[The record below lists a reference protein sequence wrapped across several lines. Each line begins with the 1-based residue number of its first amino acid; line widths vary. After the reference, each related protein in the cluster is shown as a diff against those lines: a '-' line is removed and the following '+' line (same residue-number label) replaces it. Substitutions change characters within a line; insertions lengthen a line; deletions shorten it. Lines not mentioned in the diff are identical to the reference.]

1 MSVTKKT
8 YSVGKIK
15 QLIDLNGE
23 STNFDAQ
30 FRIVSKNNE
39 PFDILVV
46 DQTTLDNNPNL
57 EYKKADKGEISGKI
71 LHDKNVFQNYFIIL
85 KADQPCECE
94 VEIIKKELPKTP
106 VIPVQKSTIQNKSNN
121 TFSWVN
127 IFIVIGIIAIIG
139 VIYMY
144 YQKSKKS
151 SPIEPIQSPIY
162 PKESFKIGDLDL
174 SRENSSRGNS
184 PRGNSPR
191 ASSVRDIMSPRAGLG
206 EQLAYPT
213 EAGGGGGGGKSPPN
227 PILERLNSLKIQ
239 NLNLK

>member
-30 FRIVSKNNE
+30 FRIVSKNKE

-57 EYKKADKGEISGKI
+57 EYKKADGEISGNI
-71 LHDKNVFQNYFIIL
+71 VHDKNVYQNYFIIL

-94 VEIIKKELPKTP
+94 VEISKKELPKTT
-106 VIPVQKSTIQNKSNN
+106 VMPVQNSPTQTKKSEN

-127 IFIVIGIIAIIG
+127 IIIIAG
-139 VIYMY
+139 VAGIVGILFYYMY
-144 YQKSKKS
+144 FVRNSGYKDE
-151 SPIEPIQSPIY
+151 SPMQSRMQSPAH
-162 PKESFKIGDLDL
+162 
-174 SRENSSRGNS
+174 SRLHSPMNS
-184 PRGNSPR
+184 PRYQEYLKHDLGLPSPR
-191 ASSVRDIMSPRAGLG
+191 GSVVSRA
-206 EQLAYPT
+206 
-213 EAGGGGGGGKSPPN
+213 EAVPSAPNGGGGN
-227 PILERLNSLKIQ
+227 NMLERLKSLKM
-239 NLNLK
+239 

>member
-30 FRIVSKNNE
+30 FRIVSKNKE

-57 EYKKADKGEISGKI
+57 EYKKADNGEISGNI
-71 LHDKNVFQNYFIIL
+71 VHDKNVYQNYFIIL

-94 VEIIKKELPKTP
+94 VEITKKELPKTAVMP
-106 VIPVQKSTIQNKSNN
+106 AQNSPTQTKKSEN

-127 IFIVIGIIAIIG
+127 IIIIVGVAGIVGILFY
-139 VIYMY
+139 YMY
-144 YQKSKKS
+144 FVRS
-151 SPIEPIQSPIY
+151 SGYKDEYPMQSRMQSPAHS
-162 PKESFKIGDLDL
+162 PAH
-174 SRENSSRGNS
+174 SRLHSPMNS
-184 PRGNSPR
+184 PRYQESLKHDLGLPSPR
-191 ASSVRDIMSPRAGLG
+191 GSVVSRAEAAPSGPR
-206 EQLAYPT
+206 
-213 EAGGGGGGGKSPPN
+213 GGGGGGVD
-227 PILERLNSLKIQ
+227 ILQRLKSLKM
-239 NLNLK
+239 

>member
-30 FRIVSKNNE
+30 FRIVSKNKE

-57 EYKKADKGEISGKI
+57 EYKKADGEISGNI
-71 LHDKNVFQNYFIIL
+71 VHDKNVYQNYFIIL

-94 VEIIKKELPKTP
+94 VEITKKELPKTA
-106 VIPVQKSTIQNKSNN
+106 VMPVQNSPTQTKKSEN

-127 IFIVIGIIAIIG
+127 IIIIAG
-139 VIYMY
+139 VAGIVGILFYYMY
-144 YQKSKKS
+144 FVRNSGYKDE
-151 SPIEPIQSPIY
+151 SPMQSRMQSPAH
-162 PKESFKIGDLDL
+162 
-174 SRENSSRGNS
+174 SRLHSPMNS
-184 PRGNSPR
+184 PRYQEYLKHDLGIPSPR
-191 ASSVRDIMSPRAGLG
+191 GSVVSEPKLYLAHLTG
-206 EQLAYPT
+206 EVVII
-213 EAGGGGGGGKSPPN
+213 S
-227 PILERLNSLKIQ
+227 
-239 NLNLK
+239 